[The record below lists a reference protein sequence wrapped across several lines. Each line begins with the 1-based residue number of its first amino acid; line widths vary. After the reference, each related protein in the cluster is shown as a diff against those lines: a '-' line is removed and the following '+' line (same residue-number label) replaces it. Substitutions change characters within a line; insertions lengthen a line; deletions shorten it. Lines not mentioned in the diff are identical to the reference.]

1 MSEKP
6 TEPDP
11 LRLDRLEIF
20 RSVLAL
26 QLRFHV
32 SVFCLGLVGSSP
44 EGPGDDELWLNVF
57 SSEAR
62 RDAADFLDRPA
73 DERRACQ
80 FLIGLGAFG
89 LRRIVFGGGATAL
102 A

>member
-1 MSEKP
+1 MICATAGTGSRLSEFASRQERRMSEKP

-11 LRLDRLEIF
+11 LR
-20 RSVLAL
+20 
-26 QLRFHV
+26 
-32 SVFCLGLVGSSP
+32 
-44 EGPGDDELWLNVF
+44 
-57 SSEAR
+57 
-62 RDAADFLDRPA
+62 
-73 DERRACQ
+73 

>member
-11 LRLDRLEIF
+11 LR
-20 RSVLAL
+20 
-26 QLRFHV
+26 
-32 SVFCLGLVGSSP
+32 
-44 EGPGDDELWLNVF
+44 
-57 SSEAR
+57 
-62 RDAADFLDRPA
+62 
-73 DERRACQ
+73 